1 MRTWP
6 PNSPQAKALELQR
19 VLEAIETINTCLPTS
34 SGVQAATA
42 GLVNACTDF
51 NMALSVFALQL
62 DTAICWLGSGAAGD
76 DCYRPLLGCDHF
88 IVANGLVDANA
99 LYIYDTFAKG
109 FIFPTIVSSN
119 SDLNFQQYS
128 STGGAP
134 TPMAFLTDIQLPVW
148 ATIAGTIYCQ
158 FHYNLLTF
166 NAPVLTTVG
175 VDFDVAANQSLENLN
190 IPLLATV
197 GRDLVIGAMLLT
209 IPSAPSLRSV
219 GRNISCGGDIVQ
231 DVNFP
236 ALVSFNGDFD
246 CSVSALTAAG
256 VNHILEMLDALGVT
270 GHTITL
276 NGGTSATPTGAGLT
290 AKANLEGRGCTV
302 LVN

>member
-76 DCYRPLLGCDHF
+76 DCYRPLLGCDHL
-88 IVANGLVDANA
+88 IVANGVVHANA
-99 LYIYDTFAKG
+99 LYVYDTFAKG
-109 FIFPTIVSSN
+109 FIFPTITDSN
-119 SDLNFQQYS
+119 ADLTFQPYWS
-128 STGGAP
+128 AGGAP

-148 ATIAGTIYCQ
+148 TTIAGTIYCQ

-175 VDFDVAANQSLENLN
+175 VDFDVAANQSCEVVNV
-190 IPLLATV
+190 PKLATV
-197 GRDLVIGAMLLT
+197 GRDLVLGAMLLT
-209 IPSAPSLRSV
+209 VPSCPSLVSV
-219 GRNISCGGDIVQ
+219 GRNISCGGDFVQ
-231 DVNFP
+231 DVDFP
-236 ALVSFNGDFD
+236 VLATFNGDFD
-246 CSVSALTAAG
+246 CSVSALTTAG